1 MFGSKKMKRAKTKAF
16 SSDKE
21 RKRFFAIKSEYA
33 KSEGNKHSSEK
44 WKKGK

>member
-21 RKRFFAIKSEYA
+21 RKRFFAIKGEYA
-33 KSEGNKHSSEK
+33 KSEGKERMNER
-44 WKKGK
+44 WKEGK